1 MRIAFL
7 SSSTG
12 WGGLER
18 NLIRYATWM
27 NERGHDSE
35 INCVK
40 GSPLEQAASTTD
52 LDVRIISRQHRH
64 LPFAAARR
72 LKQHLQATQT
82 DIVWV
87 RDPRDLPLCSRAIR
101 NSGAELVFHQ
111 GMQISQPKTQPWHRA
126 RYKRVARWIAPLQ
139 HLRDEALAN
148 TPLNPDQIE
157 VIPLAL
163 EANWYSTPKSPKAKA
178 QWNLP
183 SDAKIVGLFGRI
195 DSLKGHDTL
204 IRALAETD
212 PAWHALVIGENT
224 PNAGQ
229 DALTEFQ
236 NLAESLGVADRVHWH
251 PPTEALLCAYDACDA
266 YAMCSVS
273 ETIGMVT
280 IEALARKV
288 PVVGTNAGGTPELLG
303 HGKQG
308 TLFEPGDH
316 QALARA
322 LQSIDALPIADD
334 AHAQQFTK
342 ERSVTRWSETLA
354 AIRASAS

>member
-1 MRIAFL
+1 MRISFL

-27 NERGHDSE
+27 TELGHVVE

-40 GSPLEQAASTTD
+40 GSPLEKTASTTE
-52 LDVRIISRQHRH
+52 LLVRIVSRQHRH

-72 LKQHLQATQT
+72 LKRHLQSTRT
-82 DIVWV
+82 DILWV
-87 RDPRDLPLCSRAIR
+87 RDPRDLPLCSLAIH
-101 NSGAELVFHQ
+101 NSGADLVFHQ
-111 GMQISQPKTQPWHRA
+111 GMQISQPKSKPWHRA
-126 RYKRVARWIAPLQ
+126 RYKRVSRWIAPLQ
-139 HLRDEALAN
+139 HLRNETLAN
-148 TPLNPDQIE
+148 TPLTPDQVE

-163 EANWYSTPKSPKAKA
+163 EANWFSAPKSTEARAK
-178 QWNLP
+178 WKLP
-183 SDAKIVGLFGRI
+183 VDAKIVGLFGRI
-195 DSLKGHDTL
+195 DPLKGHDTL

-212 PAWHALVIGENT
+212 AAWHALIIGENT
-224 PNAGQ
+224 RNADRDGR
-229 DALTEFQ
+229 TEFQ
-236 NLAESLGVADRVHWH
+236 ELAESLGVANRVHWH
-251 PPTEALLCAYDACDA
+251 PPTEALLSAYDACDA
-266 YAMCSVS
+266 YAMCSKS

-280 IEALARKV
+280 IEALARQV

-316 QALARA
+316 HALARA
-322 LQSIDALPIADD
+322 LQAIETLPISDD
-334 AHAQQFTK
+334 AHALQFTK
-342 ERSVTRWSETLA
+342 ERAVKRWSETLA